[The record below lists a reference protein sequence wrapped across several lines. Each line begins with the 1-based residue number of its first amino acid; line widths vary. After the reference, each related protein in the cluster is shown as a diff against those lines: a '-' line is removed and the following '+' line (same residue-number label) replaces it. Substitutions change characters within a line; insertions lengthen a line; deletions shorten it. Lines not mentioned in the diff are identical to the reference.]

1 MTDTPYSARRAR
13 GLALFLGL
21 GLLVMLGISLKVRF
35 EHPHLTVENRQPAPA
50 ARDSGQAAIGDLMRQ
65 VAENPRDS
73 KAMIH
78 LVEHLVTVQNW
89 EAAETFAQR
98 AITLDVNNPRPLYLL
113 GVVQHNQGRH
123 KEAAATLE
131 KVLTLKDDAAVRYSL
146 GVLYLYYLDEPE
158 RGIAQLSAGLHSPEA
173 GEDLKAAIRA
183 ELEKAPLPQQG
194 ADKK

>member
-1 MTDTPYSARRAR
+1 MTDIPYSARRAR

-21 GLLVMLGISLKVRF
+21 GLLVMLGISLKDRF

>member
-1 MTDTPYSARRAR
+1 
-13 GLALFLGL
+13 
-21 GLLVMLGISLKVRF
+21 
-35 EHPHLTVENRQPAPA
+35 VENRQPAPA

-173 GEDLKAAIRA
+173 GDLKAAIRA